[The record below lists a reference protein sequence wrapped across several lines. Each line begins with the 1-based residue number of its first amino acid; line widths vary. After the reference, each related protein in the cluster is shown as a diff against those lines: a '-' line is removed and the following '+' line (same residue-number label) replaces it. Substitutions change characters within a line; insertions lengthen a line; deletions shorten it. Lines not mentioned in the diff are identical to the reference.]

1 MVPNLKQRMANIMS
15 HSYEPSRTS
24 AYDEDLQWRMVW
36 QSLITPPGGEN
47 EGVAKLLLPK
57 TLLALA

>member
-1 MVPNLKQRMANIMS
+1 MS